1 MTRTSFIKTL
11 MVTAA
16 MLGSITCAQAQ
27 YANDPGYDPA
37 YAGPESPNVSKAFN
51 NGLDANAPML
61 PPGQRRYGG
70 VSSNSVITDPQQVRD
85 CLCLQTRYETMRNDV
100 ASRQQAYDQ
109 AMQQDQ
115 ALQQQLAGMKS
126 AGASP
131 EALTQMRQVS
141 QQRIETQRALNA
153 SYIPAL
159 QQATDRY
166 NGAVGNFQRMCGG
179 KSYDTDVLNH
189 VKPGLVCNG
198 G

>member
-1 MTRTSFIKTL
+1 MIRFNMLRTFV
-11 MVTAA
+11 VTTAL
-16 MLGSITCAQAQ
+16 LGSIAGAQAQ
-27 YANDPGYDPA
+27 SASDPGYDPA

-51 NGLDANAPML
+51 AGMDANAPMI
-61 PPGQRRYGG
+61 PPGPRRYGG
-70 VSSNSVITDPQQVRD
+70 VSRDTVISDPQQVRD
-85 CLCLQTRYETMRNDV
+85 CLCLQTRYETLRNDV
-100 ASRQQAYDQ
+100 AARQQAYDQ

-131 EALTQMRQVS
+131 ESLTQMRQVS
-141 QQRIETQRALNA
+141 QQRIETQHALNFT
-153 SYIPAL
+153 YIPQL

-179 KSYDTDVLNH
+179 KSYDMDVLNH
-189 VKPGLVCNG
+189 VKPGLVCQG